1 MFWAGVFSV
10 GAIGALYLQYL
21 GPLPPSPPPSPK
33 PVQAAL
39 PKPAAISGVKPAVV
53 LIKPV
58 LPAAATAPAGAPPS
72 AKPAATPAATP
83 AAETTPAKLLV
94 IPPPPPQI
102 AIMLAGL
109 GYNATEAL
117 QAATSLPGAISFAV
131 SPFGDHLTETEAYAR
146 SNGHELILTLPMQA
160 LLARAPAG
168 QNQAL
173 LDWSFKRLDH
183 FSGVTD
189 AIGPAMGGG
198 FMQDLDAKNWLLG
211 NISAHGLYYVE
222 GDASA
227 TGLGMVSHHI
237 ADIVIDP
244 SELTQNETTQLAS
257 LVSEA
262 RSGRPVL
269 GVVLNPTPA
278 ELVTLANWADTLSG
292 LGIELV
298 PVSALMTP
306 PADIN
311 TSSLQ

>member
-1 MFWAGVFSV
+1 MIFWAGFLATGV
-10 GAIGALYLQYL
+10 IGAGYLQYL
-21 GPLPPSPPPSPK
+21 GPVPPPAAK
-33 PVQAAL
+33 PVLAAL
-39 PKPAAISGVKPAVV
+39 PKPVAKLAAKPVAMMVAA
-53 LIKPV
+53 KPV
-58 LPAAATAPAGAPPS
+58 LPAAPAAPASAAPP
-72 AKPAATPAATP
+72 AAPATTA
-83 AAETTPAKLLV
+83 TPAKLLV
-94 IPPPPPQI
+94 MPPPAPQI

-109 GYNATEAL
+109 GYNAAAAL

-173 LDWSFKRLDH
+173 LNWSFKRLDH

-198 FMQDLDAKNWLLG
+198 FMQDVDAKDWLLG
-211 NISAHGLYYVE
+211 NIAAHGLYYVE
-222 GDASA
+222 GDVTAG
-227 TGLGMVSHHI
+227 GLGMVSHHV
-237 ADIVIDP
+237 ADVVIDP
-244 SELTQNETTQLAS
+244 SDQTDNETGQLAS

-278 ELVTLANWADTLSG
+278 ELVSLANWAGTLSG